1 MSTNNQ
7 NQNVTLFEKQILNFT
22 DNNAIENSRT
32 LFIVYIVFFILII
45 SVFISFDYMI
55 KEKDILEQDAL
66 QELFLIVLPIF
77 LFIGYF
83 TLFYKS
89 NQSKFK
95 SFIILFLFIFITVGL
110 KKFYDFF
117 QSFTKK
123 NDFVK
128 KYSNYFF
135 IGIVV
140 IVVLFGLS
148 IVSSIAGEKL
158 RRMKG
163 FTGFFINF
171 IFFIPCLIT
180 DFFKYIKKEFNL
192 TPSVTYII
200 LFFQIILLLIYIYLP
215 RLFQQKLITNGTTI
229 VNEPLFLDIEPPIYT
244 GIENKFEEPA
254 GKEVANID
262 DIPRNEYLKREVNDP
277 DENEFF
283 KNYSISL
290 WIYLNDNIKSEIPKH
305 IFSYGSKDDFKPKIE
320 YLGVSDLSNK
330 TITDPDYDDYSESK
344 GKLRITISKCSVT
357 DNNFYEKCDD
367 NGSIFVDMTIQKW
380 NNLVFNYT
388 ENGVDLF
395 LNGDLVNSIN
405 FGTENN
411 FPSYNPNDK
420 FRVGDH
426 KDLKGAICNV
436 SYFSNVLTTREI
448 STYYNLLFF
457 KNPPVNNII

>member
-1 MSTNNQ
+1 MSTTNNQ
-7 NQNVTLFEKQILNFT
+7 NVSLFKKQILNFN
-22 DNNAIENSRT
+22 DNNAIENGRT

-45 SVFISFDYMI
+45 SIFVSFDFML
-55 KEKDILEQDAL
+55 KEKDILEQESL
-66 QELFLIVLPIF
+66 QELFFIVLPIF
-77 LFIGYF
+77 LFLGYF

-110 KKFYDFF
+110 KKFYEFI

-128 KYSNYFF
+128 KYFNYFF
-135 IGIVV
+135 IGIIV
-140 IVVLFGLS
+140 IVLVFGLS
-148 IVSSIAGEKL
+148 IISSIAGEKL

-171 IFFIPCLIT
+171 IFFIPCLIS

-229 VNEPLFLDIEPPIYT
+229 INEPFFLDIEPPIYT
-244 GIENKFEEPA
+244 AIENKFEEPV

-262 DIPRNEYLKREVNDP
+262 NIPRNDYLRKDVNNP

-290 WIYLNDNIKSEIPKH
+290 WIYLNDNIQSEIPKH

-320 YLGVSDLSNK
+320 YLGVSDKDKNK
-330 TITDPDYDDYSESK
+330 INDPNYDDYSESK
-344 GKLRITISKCSVT
+344 GKLRITISKCIVT
-357 DNNFYEKCDD
+357 DNNFYENCDD
-367 NGSIFVDMTIQKW
+367 NGSIFIDMTIQKW

-436 SYFSNVLTTREI
+436 SYFSNVLSTREI